1 MGQQFVFVGPTHQV
15 VAQHLVRAFAGLAA
29 GPEVDQQT
37 GDDRAVGL
45 DLDPV
50 RVMAQQVPAAQQVLE
65 RAEEDLSVPIIIP
78 PKITL
83 LSSWHDCRYMLS
95 E

>member
-1 MGQQFVFVGPTHQV
+1 MRQQFVFVGPTHQV
-15 VAQHLVRAFAGLAA
+15 VAQHLVRTFGRLAA

-37 GDDRAVGL
+37 SDDRAVGL

-50 RVMAQQVPAAQQVLE
+50 RVIAQQVPAAQQVLE
-65 RAEEDLSVPIIIP
+65 RAEEDLSVPIIVP
-78 PKITL
+78 PKMTL